1 MQDSQDMP
9 RNATEEARDDGQMT
23 GGIIEIDVHG
33 KNIEEAKKAIDIQIH
48 TAGKSINR
56 LRVIHGYNDG
66 TRIRSM
72 LREEYGYGREPAVKR
87 IEMGSNQ
94 GITELVLREF

>member
-1 MQDSQDMP
+1 
-9 RNATEEARDDGQMT
+9 MT

-33 KNIEEAKKAIDIQIH
+33 KNTEEAKKAINMQIH
-48 TAGKSINR
+48 AAGKSIYR
-56 LRVIHGYNDG
+56 IRVIHGYNGG

-87 IEMGSNQ
+87 IEMGRQSGNYGAGNQ
-94 GITELVLREF
+94 GVLMIGGIRIGTGDKGCG

>member
-1 MQDSQDMP
+1 MP

-48 TAGKSINR
+48 TAGKSIYR
-56 LRVIHGYNDG
+56 LRVIHGYNGG

-87 IEMGSNQ
+87 IEMGDNR

>member
-1 MQDSQDMP
+1 
-9 RNATEEARDDGQMT
+9 MT

-33 KNIEEAKKAIDIQIH
+33 KNTEEAKKAINMQIH
-48 TAGKSINR
+48 SAGKSIYR
-56 LRVIHGYNDG
+56 IRVIHGYNGG

-87 IEMGSNQ
+87 GNYGAGNQ
-94 GITELVLREF
+94 GVLMIGGIRIGTGDKGCG